1 MIKEFSFD
9 FSELIVD
16 LESVHGVL
24 GFNQGQLPEPFDAYL
39 EEALSEAA
47 NLNDI
52 KATYRILENVVI
64 DLKSRTVEANGEL
77 FKVGKTVCQEL
88 AASESLAFYICTAG
102 KQISEKSEIL
112 LKGDDP
118 VLGYVYN
125 VLGSSIAEAAADK
138 IESFIKMEVE
148 ISGMKI
154 TNRYSPGYCNWS
166 VADQH
171 KLFSFF
177 HDSPCGVRLTDS
189 ALMHP
194 VKSTSGV
201 IGIGK
206 TVKYRDYQ
214 CTLCK
219 SVDCVYRRVKGH

>member
-1 MIKEFSFD
+1 MIKEFSFQ
-9 FSELIVD
+9 FND
-16 LESVHGVL
+16 LDIDLDQIHKVL
-24 GFNQGQLPEPFDAYL
+24 GYEQGQLPEPFDTYL
-39 EEALSEAA
+39 EEALSEAV

-52 KATYRILENVVI
+52 KATYRIIENVVI
-64 DLKSRTVEANGEL
+64 DPKSRTAEANGQL
-77 FKVGKTVCQEL
+77 FKVGKTVCGEL
-88 AASESLAFYICTAG
+88 AASEHLAFYICTAG
-102 KQISEKSEIL
+102 KQISEKSELL

-138 IESFIKMEVE
+138 IESFIKKEVE
-148 ISGMKI
+148 STGMKI

-206 TVKYRDYQ
+206 AVKYREYQ

-219 SVDCVYRRVKGH
+219 SLDCVYRRVKGH